1 MTDPDNFLSR
11 WSRKKM
17 EDKREDAEQPE
28 PAADAAPPQG
38 ENLETPAGEQTPGA
52 DAKPQAG
59 APVFDLS
66 QLPSI
71 DSIGAQT
78 DISAFLQ
85 AGVPTELRHAAL
97 RRAWSLDPAIRDFR
111 GLQENDW
118 DFNDPTGVPG
128 FGPLPAD
135 FDVKQMVAQLFGE
148 KPHDDSAKPA
158 EPDRQAASLTDES
171 TNTNTF
177 DAEKSVEAPASGQDT
192 SGEPP
197 APSNSAIPLVA
208 PEQSNLVQREDNIA
222 AQDKNTEESK
232 PTLGRPHR
240 PHGGALPQ

>member
-1 MTDPDNFLSR
+1 MTDPANFLSR
-11 WSRKKM
+11 WSRKKI

-38 ENLETPAGEQTPGA
+38 ENLETSAGEQTPGA
-52 DAKPQAG
+52 EAKPQAG

-66 QLPSI
+66 RLPSI

-85 AGVPTELRHAAL
+85 AGVPTELRQAAL
-97 RRAWSLDPAIRDFR
+97 RRAWSVDPAIRDFR

-118 DFNDPTGVPG
+118 DFNDPNGIPG

-135 FDVKQMVAQLFGE
+135 FDVKRMVAQLFGE
-148 KPHDDSAKPA
+148 KPQDDSAKPA
-158 EPDRQAASLTDES
+158 EPDRQIAQLTDKS
-171 TNTNTF
+171 A
-177 DAEKSVEAPASGQDT
+177 DAGDAATPGEASASDPVT
-192 SGEPP
+192 
-197 APSNSAIPLVA
+197 PSPVPVPRPA
-208 PEQSNLVQREDNIA
+208 PEQSNVPAQSRLVHREGNIA
-222 AQDKNTEESK
+222 AQDENAEESK
-232 PTLGRPHR
+232 PTLGRPRR

>member
-1 MTDPDNFLSR
+1 MTDPANFLSR
-11 WSRKKM
+11 WSRKKI
-17 EDKREDAEQPE
+17 EDKHEDAEQPE

-38 ENLETPAGEQTPGA
+38 ENLQSPAGGQTPGA

-97 RRAWSLDPAIRDFR
+97 RRAWSVDPAIRDFR

-118 DFNDPTGVPG
+118 DFNDPYGVPG

-148 KPHDDSAKPA
+148 NAQDDSAKID
-158 EPDRQAASLTDES
+158 EPDREAVQLADNSDDAAKAPPPAEAS
-171 TNTNTF
+171 TNAAMT
-177 DAEKSVEAPASGQDT
+177 VEQVPAAPDH
-192 SGEPP
+192 
-197 APSNSAIPLVA
+197 AIPLIDS
-208 PEQSNLVQREDNIA
+208 EQFNFVQREGNSALQNDESE
-222 AQDKNTEESK
+222 KTESK
-232 PTLGRPHR
+232 VGKPRR
-240 PHGGALPQ
+240 SHGGALPE